1 MKAMKRNL
9 AGILN
14 AEFSGGARAP
24 AVVALAL
31 LCLAFGS
38 RRAMAA
44 DGTWTV
50 VGTNSWAAAQSTA
63 NGKIL
68 GALQGWD
75 GKLYSGYGD
84 YGANT
89 GPVRLMAFDPATG
102 AFTNE
107 FTFQT
112 EAVYVFRPL
121 FGRLYVPPIDPRY
134 QSGIAVRKFDKGWEF
149 QSVWMEHAFDI
160 ATLTGGDLWLV
171 GSYGDHVSKAMRSV
185 DDGVTWRTGRNEVY
199 LNDDYSRFYF
209 AATLNGKLYL
219 QSSSTNACSVFDG
232 TTWQSGPNISNYG
245 SLAREFAGSIVLL
258 SRHITADDTG
268 DFLTFTG
275 TRPPSTA
282 LSAIYNYTVSGG
294 ALYTI
299 GADRVV
305 RSTTNLKK
313 WNVLASNAPVG
324 SRSIA
329 VLDNKLY
336 VGTTAS
342 EIQVYSVPVGTRPV
356 VWVVPTLDRAQECN
370 AVPGSFTVRR
380 SVAAS
385 TALAVKFSFSG
396 TAAGAGVDYVASAAS
411 SITIPAGAD
420 AATVSI
426 VPVEDL
432 LVEGT
437 EFVSLTL
444 TPDAAYSI
452 ETPSDARILVEDAR
466 VLSLEPVA
474 QSVAENAGAASIAV
488 RMSAPLD
495 EPVSV
500 GFTLGGTAASG
511 GDFLAPTSPLVI
523 PAGSTNALLSISL
536 LDDMLPEPDKTIVVT
551 LVEPANAILNPAAAV
566 HTLTLVDDDW
576 LPILA
581 NVSATNVT
589 STTAE
594 LIGDLVSS
602 AASPASL
609 SVYWGLAEVLRH
621 DMGGGRR

>member
-1 MKAMKRNL
+1 M
-9 AGILN
+9 
-14 AEFSGGARAP
+14 
-24 AVVALAL
+24 
-31 LCLAFGS
+31 
-38 RRAMAA
+38 
-44 DGTWTV
+44 
-50 VGTNSWAAAQSTA
+50 
-63 NGKIL
+63 
-68 GALQGWD
+68 
-75 GKLYSGYGD
+75 
-84 YGANT
+84 
-89 GPVRLMAFDPATG
+89 
-102 AFTNE
+102 
-107 FTFQT
+107 
-112 EAVYVFRPL
+112 
-121 FGRLYVPPIDPRY
+121 
-134 QSGIAVRKFDKGWEF
+134 
-149 QSVWMEHAFDI
+149 
-160 ATLTGGDLWLV
+160 
-171 GSYGDHVSKAMRSV
+171 
-185 DDGVTWRTGRNEVY
+185 
-199 LNDDYSRFYF
+199 
-209 AATLNGKLYL
+209 
-219 QSSSTNACSVFDG
+219 
-232 TTWQSGPNISNYG
+232 
-245 SLAREFAGSIVLL
+245 
-258 SRHITADDTG
+258 
-268 DFLTFTG
+268 
-275 TRPPSTA
+275 
-282 LSAIYNYTVSGG
+282 
-294 ALYTI
+294 
-299 GADRVV
+299 
-305 RSTTNLKK
+305 
-313 WNVLASNAPVG
+313 
-324 SRSIA
+324 
-329 VLDNKLY
+329 LDNKLY

-396 TAAGAGVDYVASAAS
+396 TAAGAGADYVASAAS